1 MSTSPAEPWRIDDLA
16 HRAGVT
22 VDTVRYYQREGLVP
36 EGQRAGRVKLYGP
49 THLER
54 LERIRDLQG
63 RGFSLAA
70 IRALLVADRGQLIEG
85 IFADQDERR
94 AYTLDEII
102 ERSGVDAEFVK
113 ALRPTGLLRDPV
125 EFGRDTYDGED
136 LELVRTMAELA
147 RLGLPTKALVELG
160 RIYAEGVE
168 ATQRE
173 VVDLFTAG
181 GELEWTP
188 DELERFQAAASA
200 TSREILPLARRLVDY
215 AHHRTIQ
222 RLTLDA
228 IERRTIPTA
237 DPAP

>member
-1 MSTSPAEPWRIDDLA
+1 MTAAPAESWRIDDLA

-22 VDTVRYYQREGLVP
+22 VDTVRYYQREGLLP
-36 EGQRAGRVKLYGP
+36 EGLRAGRLKLYGP

-54 LERIRDLQG
+54 LERIRELQG

-70 IRALLVADRGQLIEG
+70 IRTLLVADRGQLIEG
-85 IFADQDERR
+85 IFAEPDERR
-94 AYTLDEII
+94 SYTLDEII
-102 ERSGVDAEFVK
+102 ERSGVDAEFVR
-113 ALRPTGLLRDPV
+113 ALRPSGLLRDPV
-125 EFGRDTYDGED
+125 EFGRDNYDGED
-136 LELVRTMAELA
+136 LELIRTMGELA

-173 VVDLFTAG
+173 VVDLFTTG
-181 GELEWTP
+181 GALRWEP
-188 DELERFQAAASA
+188 DELSEFQAAAAA

-228 IERRTIPTA
+228 IERGTIPT
-237 DPAP
+237 PNP